1 MARGR
6 GRTSSK
12 REVAT
17 IKEEPTAPMEIK
29 DFNGDTVANFD
40 TKMLQTIKDTVAQ
53 GATDSELYMFLQISS
68 LYGLNPFLKEIWFT
82 KMQGQVAIMTSR
94 DGYLKIAKENPNFI
108 KVQSVAVYQN
118 DTFETEMING
128 EVTNV
133 KHTFNHIDRG
143 HLVGAYAFLK
153 SKNEEENLFCY
164 KDFKEYN
171 KGNSVWKSF
180 PSSMIRKVAENDLLK
195 RFANIN
201 GITTP
206 EEMGT
211 EDLTGNYEYQEQ
223 PAVKSTDEQIEDLK
237 EELQTEQEPDEEVEV
252 EVLQVEEGEDE

>member
-1 MARGR
+1 MARKS
-6 GRTSSK
+6 TATKSSAVQK
-12 REVAT
+12 R
-17 IKEEPTAPMEIK
+17 KEEPSKPMAIK
-29 DFNGDTVANFD
+29 DFEGNEVANFD
-40 TKMLQTIKDTVAQ
+40 TTMLQTIKDTVAQ
-53 GATDSELYMFLQISS
+53 GATDSELYMFLQIAS

-108 KVQSVAVYQN
+108 KVQSVPVYEN
-118 DTFETEMING
+118 DSFETEMING

-153 SKNEEENLFCY
+153 SKNEEENLFCF

-171 KGNSVWKSF
+171 KKNSIWTKYSEA
-180 PSSMIRKVAENDLLK
+180 MIKKVAENDLLK
-195 RFANIN
+195 RFANIS
-201 GITTP
+201 GLTTP

-211 EDLTGNYEYQEQ
+211 EDLSGNYEYTEASVSDVKTDDVDDSEDHQEDDDN
-223 PAVKSTDEQIEDLK
+223 ADIIV
-237 EELQTEQEPDEEVEV
+237 EEVEK
-252 EVLQVEEGEDE
+252 

>member
-1 MARGR
+1 MARKS
-6 GRTSSK
+6 TAKSSAVQK
-12 REVAT
+12 R
-17 IKEEPTAPMEIK
+17 KEEPSKPMAIK
-29 DFNGDTVANFD
+29 DFEGKEIANFD
-40 TKMLQTIKDTVAQ
+40 TTMLQTIKDTVAQ
-53 GATDSELYMFLQISS
+53 GATDSELYMFLQIAS

-153 SKNEEENLFCY
+153 SKKEEENLFCF

-201 GITTP
+201 GITTA
-206 EEMGT
+206 EELNQ
-211 EDLTGNYEYQEQ
+211 EDLTENYEYQEVEYNLDV
-223 PAVKSTDEQIEDLK
+223 P
-237 EELQTEQEPDEEVEV
+237 EEVDIEEV
-252 EVLQVEEGEDE
+252 KDGENHE

>member
-6 GRTSSK
+6 GRTSK

-17 IKEEPTAPMEIK
+17 IKEEPSEPMEIK
-29 DFNGDTVANFD
+29 DFNNKTIANFD
-40 TKMLQTIKDTVAQ
+40 VAMLQTIKDTVAQ

-82 KMQGQVAIMTSR
+82 KIDGQVAIMTSR

-133 KHTFNHIDRG
+133 KHTFNHTDRG

-171 KGNSVWKSF
+171 KGNRVWKNYSEA
-180 PSSMIRKVAENDLLK
+180 MIRKVAENDLLK
-195 RFANIN
+195 RFANIS
-201 GITTP
+201 GLTTP

-211 EDLTGNYEYQEQ
+211 KDLTGNYEYQEQ

-237 EELQTEQEPDEEVEV
+237 QELQTEQELADEVEV
-252 EVLQVEEGEDE
+252 EVIQVEDGDDE